1 MVFPKAH
8 IKQKSSFKVPDFIQ
22 TVSGE
27 IETTELGLGAM
38 KLLETNKL
46 PLKIGNLTQE
56 EK

>member
-1 MVFPKAH
+1 MVFPKAP

-38 KLLETNKL
+38 KLPETNKL